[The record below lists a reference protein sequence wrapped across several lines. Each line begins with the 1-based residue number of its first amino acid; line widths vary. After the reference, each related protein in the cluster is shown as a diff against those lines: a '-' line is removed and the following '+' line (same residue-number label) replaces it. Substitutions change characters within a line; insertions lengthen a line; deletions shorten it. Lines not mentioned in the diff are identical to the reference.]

1 MHPTAR
7 AEIGQNKVT
16 FGECRTRS
24 ALDFVTRHGANE
36 RRAGAGITTKGIEMS
51 INLKRLRKVR
61 CRLLDRA
68 SGQPVAG
75 IVVSLAI
82 DVDQNGPRISVGT
95 LKSDATGYVS
105 FDLQHLLDLGLETA
119 VSLLVTSPRV
129 RLKDHDLLATT
140 SKSSR
145 TTEEGKKPY
154 LLGAEA
160 AESQY
165 AAAPKPFCMEFPVH
179 VDRPASGAKP
189 DDDGCEAALL
199 PSVQCPDLC
208 DYELS
213 PYSFVMPSK
222 THLGNGCCETL
233 APSSLPVQ
241 EHGFYRVIIRRKLDE
256 ADDSPVDTDI
266 SRAVDVAANLP
277 TAAASIRFADVLEY
291 RQRWYALGHS
301 LGEIKYSL
309 PLAPGESTQ
318 LAVMEWSRDDSASR
332 FDSVRGTEYLQHDL
346 RRDRSIDESVD
357 AGLKESQGGW
367 SWTGGLS
374 SGMAYDAKAYGQY
387 TGNWA
392 AGGGTSNSWGQRD
405 LLADSQQD
413 LHDHVRQGTS
423 MVRSLTSTVIMQAT
437 QAESNLIQTRR
448 VANHNHCHALTI
460 QYYEVLRHFRLRTEF
475 LRDRKAVLI
484 PFVPIGFTRN
494 AALRFRSILEQVLLD
509 LRLPGCFDALVRLNL
524 APGIYV
530 LPTAPKP
537 PVVDTSEEPDYFSGS
552 KSVTVDSASSAT
564 STGLLIEKGSKIFF
578 SVSSAGIKF
587 SGAPDAGTFGP
598 QGATGAADANY
609 PAPGKTQLAL
619 CGKIGT
625 VVFEIGRGATINPT
639 QEEGT
644 LQLFFNDFAF
654 TDNKGTASVD
664 LTVTRPRKPTTVA
677 DPEGDVEAMEDA
689 PKFSRRSDEICES
702 RLLNHLRSNAGYYSR
717 AVWILMDPGE
727 RRMYL
732 EATLGADADLLSA
745 IDDKPI
751 AVSGNHVAFPYN
763 GKLPDGIDASIDESE
778 PEALES
784 IVTLPTRGLF
794 AEAQM
799 GHCNSC
805 EKRDITR
812 MWNWTEMTVEEPPAI
827 IGIQPGPQG
836 QAPNLTPSPLPSNVI
851 QITQPQAAPDPTALA
866 NALAVLGTPNIFRDM
881 SGLDQASAILGKLVD
896 GTNTTLAAMVK
907 GASQAKGLIDS
918 QRTTGTGSGTSG
930 QQTPTQRYDN
940 LQVAKE
946 FADAADQ
953 LGLSEQQ
960 KNAISRQILSDSA
973 QTNTQVAPDAVGGRI
988 QDGQLVDSSTQTSP
1002 IASGIHGKAL
1012 VGDAT
1017 GNVDLSQTVVA
1028 YLGSLASAANG
1039 TCVAVSCMNFT
1050 NAMKSIN
1057 VPFDIV
1063 QTSPDGSSPP
1073 VEMPTIATISG
1084 SHIVPRTL
1092 VTIWFSNPSA
1102 DNWMSIPKW
1111 ARGSGAPGALLY
1123 ANLVEN
1129 QALISSATGWPQG
1142 MKPGAHL
1149 QLWPTEAAFQDLRDS
1164 GTNPNIGHSCIFL
1177 GYVGGAPNRILIA
1190 DQTAPSREVA
1200 YPLYGLRYIIAGNLS
1215 KAKLMTFP

>member
-1 MHPTAR
+1 M
-7 AEIGQNKVT
+7 
-16 FGECRTRS
+16 
-24 ALDFVTRHGANE
+24 
-36 RRAGAGITTKGIEMS
+36 
-51 INLKRLRKVR
+51 NLKRLGKVR
-61 CRLLDRA
+61 IRLLDRT

-75 IVVSLAI
+75 IVVSLTIGI
-82 DVDQNGPRISVGT
+82 DQTGPRIPVAT
-95 LKSDATGYVS
+95 LKSDSTGYLS
-105 FDLQHLLDLGLETA
+105 FNLQHLVKLGFETA
-119 VSLLVTSPRV
+119 VSLFVSSPQV
-129 RLKDHDLLATT
+129 HLKDHDLVASA

-145 TTEEGKKPY
+145 ASDVGKTSY
-154 LLGAEA
+154 LLDAAEA
-160 AESQY
+160 EPVY
-165 AAAPKPFCMEFPVH
+165 TVAPKPFCLEFPLH
-179 VDRPASGAKP
+179 VDRPMGGASA
-189 DDDGCEAALL
+189 DDACEATLL

-213 PYSFVMPSK
+213 PYSFVMPPRILSGK
-222 THLGNGCCETL
+222 GCCETL
-233 APSSLPVQ
+233 APSTLPVQ
-241 EHGFYRVIIRRKLDE
+241 EHGFYRVVVRRKRDD
-256 ADDSPVDTDI
+256 ADDSPVDTTID
-266 SRAVDVAANLP
+266 RAVDVGLTLQP
-277 TAAASIRFADVLEY
+277 VRPVIRFADVLEY

-309 PLAPGESTQ
+309 PLAPGESTE

-332 FDSVRGTEYLQHDL
+332 FDRVRGTEFLQHDL

-413 LHDHVRQGTS
+413 LHDHVSQGTS

-448 VANHNHCHALTI
+448 IANHNHCHALTI

-475 LRDRKAVLI
+475 VRDRKAALI
-484 PFVPIGFTRN
+484 PFVPINFTRN

-509 LRLPGCFDALVRLNL
+509 ERLLGCFDALARLDL
-524 APGIYV
+524 APGIYTV
-530 LPTAPKP
+530 PAAPKP
-537 PVVDTSEEPDYFSGS
+537 AEVDTSEGPDYFSGS

-564 STGLLIEKGSKIFF
+564 NTSLLIEKGSKVFF

-598 QGATGAADANY
+598 QGAGGAADANY

-625 VVFEIGRGATINPT
+625 VAFEIGRGTTINAT

-644 LQLFFNDFAF
+644 LQLFFNDYNF

-664 LTVTRPRKPTTVA
+664 LTVTRPKKTTTIT
-677 DPEGDVEAMEDA
+677 DPAGDAGTYEDT
-689 PKFSRRSDEICES
+689 PKFSRRSDDICES
-702 RLLNHLRSNAGYYSR
+702 RLLDHLKSNFGYYSR
-717 AVWILMDPGE
+717 AVWILMDAGE

-751 AVSGNHVAFPYN
+751 AASGNLVAFQYN
-763 GKLPDGIDASIDESE
+763 GQLPDGVEEGVDEDDPE
-778 PEALES
+778 PLES
-784 IVTLPTRGLF
+784 IVTLPTRGMF
-794 AEAQM
+794 AEAQL

-812 MWNWTEMTVEEPPAI
+812 MWNWAEMTAEEPPAI
-827 IGIQPGPQG
+827 TGIQPGPQG
-836 QAPNLTPSPLPSNVI
+836 QTPSLTPSPLPSNVI
-851 QITQPQAAPDPTALA
+851 QITQPQAGPDPTGLA
-866 NALAVLGTPNIFRDM
+866 NALTLLGTPNIFRDM

-907 GASQAKGLIDS
+907 GASQAKGLIDA
-918 QRTTGTGSGTSG
+918 QRTSGTSG
-930 QQTPTQRYDN
+930 GVASGKQTPTQRYDN

-953 LGLSEQQ
+953 LGLSEAQ
-960 KNAISRQILSDSA
+960 KNAISRQIMSDSA
-973 QTNTQVAPDAVGGRI
+973 QTNTQVAPDAVGGQM
-988 QDGQLVDSSTQTSP
+988 QDGVLVDSSTQTSP
-1002 IASGIHGKAL
+1002 IATGIHGQAL
-1012 VGDAT
+1012 VGDAN
-1017 GNVDLSQTVVA
+1017 GDIDLSQTVVSF
-1028 YLGSLASAANG
+1028 LGSLAGAANG
-1039 TCVAVSCMNFT
+1039 TCVSVSCMNFT
-1050 NAMKSIN
+1050 SAMKRIN

-1063 QTSPDGSSPP
+1063 QSSTGDGGFDTI
-1073 VEMPTIATISG
+1073 EFPTIATANG
-1084 SHIVPRTL
+1084 SHLVPRTL

-1102 DNWMSIPKW
+1102 SNWSSIPPY
-1111 ARGSGAPGALLY
+1111 ARGAGAPGALLY
-1123 ANLVEN
+1123 ANLIEN
-1129 QALISSATGWPQG
+1129 QALLKSGTGWPQG

-1149 QLWPTEAAFQDLRDS
+1149 QLWPDEATYDGLRD
-1164 GTNPNIGHSCIFL
+1164 GGINPNIGHSCIFL
-1177 GYVGGAPNRILIA
+1177 GYVAGSPSKITIS
-1190 DQTAPSREVA
+1190 DQQAPSREVA
-1200 YPLYGLRYIIAGNLS
+1200 YPLFGLRYVIAGNLS